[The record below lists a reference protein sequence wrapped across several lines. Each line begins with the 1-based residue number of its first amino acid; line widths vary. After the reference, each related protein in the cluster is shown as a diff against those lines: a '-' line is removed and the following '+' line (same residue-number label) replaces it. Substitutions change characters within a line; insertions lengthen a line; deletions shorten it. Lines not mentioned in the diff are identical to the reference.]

1 MQQRHDEWYV
11 IMDLKI
17 TPLGQTIV
25 KPTALG
31 SVANTDTKLLIY
43 GLFQKDRVLAQDD
56 RRPDRCGPRP
66 APPLTLG
73 QNGPARQL
81 DRRLPQLAH
90 DLLSAVSLLRHFDL
104 PSKTQIMRLHLDP
117 FQGVRF
123 TPANKLP
130 CVQFSI
136 DTNGKFTVVA
146 NKRPDQGP
154 FLIGQSPDGG
164 YDAFRSLAFKRV
176 QVRIFDQL
184 GRCESGSVDG
194 CGCLRSQ
201 SPNRAEQMPRGKLPD
216 TEAGRLTLPWPLGR
230 RR

>member
-1 MQQRHDEWYV
+1 MR
-11 IMDLKI
+11 
-17 TPLGQTIV
+17 TPSRTTL
-25 KPTALG
+25 
-31 SVANTDTKLLIY
+31 D
-43 GLFQKDRVLAQDD
+43 
-56 RRPDRCGPRP
+56 PRP
-66 APPLTLG
+66 ERSGASARPP
-73 QNGPARQL
+73 PPSACAR
-81 DRRLPQLAH
+81 
-90 DLLSAVSLLRHFDL
+90 SAQRCVASSPFR
-104 PSKTQIMRLHLDP
+104 PP
-117 FQGVRF
+117 FQDPDYEITSGPVSGGQV

-146 NKRPDQGP
+146 SKRPDQGP